1 MRKTHDY
8 TYEYRGIWRDGGR
21 CRIEIYAP
29 EAGEAGCR
37 PVIVA
42 TERDDNAGSS
52 VTNLAALAR
61 RPAPHAAA
69 RRHARRHGP
78 HRGCLTTRSGD
89 ATIPSGDIS
98 ANGLLREGGMAPGL
112 EEFGRFTEPALL
124 ILISLADGAKH
135 GYAMLEDIE
144 RLCGLRMG
152 PGTLYGA
159 LARLEAR
166 GLIAALP
173 ATARRHPYR
182 LTAVGARLLGA
193 RLGEVQHVATVGL
206 RRLAAACAG

>member
-1 MRKTHDY
+1 
-8 TYEYRGIWRDGGR
+8 
-21 CRIEIYAP
+21 
-29 EAGEAGCR
+29 
-37 PVIVA
+37 
-42 TERDDNAGSS
+42 
-52 VTNLAALAR
+52 
-61 RPAPHAAA
+61 
-69 RRHARRHGP
+69 
-78 HRGCLTTRSGD
+78 
-89 ATIPSGDIS
+89 
-98 ANGLLREGGMAPGL
+98 MAPGL